1 LIPLALVLAFLL
13 AALPP
18 SGVTPIAR
26 ALPGTPD
33 PPGVA
38 AVAPPMPTVPV
49 IARVYYPDQATLEQF
64 AAELDILEA
73 HRAEGCVVA
82 LLRPERYAQLL
93 SAGYRVEID
102 QAKTDLVN
110 RPAQRLPGQEAGIP
124 GYPCYRT
131 VEETYAAMA
140 QLAADHHDLAT
151 WQEIGDSWDKV
162 TPGGP
167 AGYDLYVLLLTNH
180 ARPGPKPKFFLMA
193 AIHAREYTT
202 AESAARFAEYLIS
215 NASIDPDVAWL
226 LDYFEIHIVPIV
238 NPDGRKFAEQG
249 YSWRKNTDNDDGC
262 ASFPS
267 YGTDLNRN
275 SSFKWGLP
283 SGASPDP
290 CNELYRGPSA
300 ASEPEIQAIQNYV
313 ASILPD
319 QRGPGIGDPA
329 PADAMGT
336 FITLHSYGNLVLF
349 PFGYSSFSNA
359 PNEAALQTLGRKF
372 GYFNH
377 YTVEQS
383 NQLYPASGTTDDWAY
398 GELGIAAYTFEM
410 GATFFESCTNF
421 ENTIWPANRPA
432 LLYAFKAARHPYMD
446 PAGPD
451 SIQATVAPTRT
462 VTGTPVTLTAVADDT
477 RYSSGEPSQ
486 AIAAARYSID
496 APSWITGTAVYPMT
510 AADGAFNSTVETV
523 RATVDTTGLTPGR
536 RTIFVESQD
545 ATGNWGVAG
554 AVFLEIGATPQAALA
569 ADWNLV
575 AAAVAPSDPTL
586 PGVLDSL
593 GGSYSL
599 VQGYD
604 ACNSTDPWRQ
614 FDPAAPPEANDLT
627 ALDAARGYWL
637 QATAPVTL
645 TITGTLPI
653 TTAIALCPGWN
664 LVGYPS
670 YADAPLPVALASIV
684 GKYDLV
690 YGYDSCAERNQV
702 SRRNLVSE
710 VSECDSWQ
718 KFDPAAPAFANDLI
732 ALGPGRGYWIRMK
745 EAGTLV
751 VGP

>member
-1 LIPLALVLAFLL
+1 MQHSTRLIPVALVLAFLL

-18 SGVTPIAR
+18 AGVTPVAR
-26 ALPGTPD
+26 ALQGTPD
-33 PPGVA
+33 QPS
-38 AVAPPMPTVPV
+38 AVQMPAGPV

-73 HRAEGCVVA
+73 HRAEGYVVA

-93 SAGYRVEID
+93 NAGYRVEID

-140 QLAADHHDLAT
+140 QLAADHPDLAT
-151 WQEIGDSWDKV
+151 WQDIGDSWDKV

-180 ARPGPKPKFFLMA
+180 ARPGPKPKFFLMG

-202 AESAARFAEYLIS
+202 AETAARFAEYLIS
-215 NASIDPDVAWL
+215 NIGIDPDITWL
-226 LDYFEIHIVPIV
+226 LDYFEIHIVPV
-238 NPDGRKFAEQG
+238 TNPDGRKWAEQG
-249 YSWRKNTDNDDGC
+249 ESWRKNTDNDDGC
-262 ASFPS
+262 TSFPN

-275 SSFKWGLP
+275 SSFKWGGQ
-283 SGASPDP
+283 GASASA
-290 CNELYRGPSA
+290 CNETYRGPSA
-300 ASEPEIQAIQNYV
+300 ASEPETQVIQNYV
-313 ASILPD
+313 ASIFPD

-336 FITLHSYGNLVLF
+336 FITLHSYGDLVLF

-359 PNEAALQTLGRKF
+359 PNETALQTLGRKM

-398 GELGIAAYTFEM
+398 GELGIAAYTIEM
-410 GATFFESCTNF
+410 GTDFFESCTNF
-421 ENTIWPANRPA
+421 EGTIWPANRPA
-432 LLYAFKAARHPYMD
+432 LLYAFKATRHPYMD

-451 SIQATVAPTRT
+451 SIQATVVPTRT
-462 VTGTPVTLTAVADDT
+462 VTGTPVMLTAVADDT

-486 AIAAARYSID
+486 AIAAAHYSMD
-496 APSWITGTAVYPMT
+496 APSWITGTAIFTMT

-523 RATVDTTGLTPGR
+523 RATVDTTGLAPGR
-536 RTIFVESQD
+536 HTIFVESKD
-545 ATGNWGVAG
+545 AAGNWGVSG
-554 AVFLEIGATPQAALA
+554 AVFLEIGATPQMAMAV
-569 ADWNLV
+569 DWNLV
-575 AAAVAPSDPTL
+575 AAAVAPSNPTL
-586 PGVLDSL
+586 PGVLNSI
-593 GGSYSL
+593 GGSYSS

-604 ACNSTDPWRQ
+604 ACNPADPWQQ
-614 FDPAAPPEANDLT
+614 FDPAAPPPANDLT

-670 YADAPLPVALASIV
+670 YAAVALPAALASIA

-690 YGYDSCAERNQV
+690 YGYDAAAPA
-702 SRRNLVSE
+702 
-710 VSECDSWQ
+710 DSWQ
-718 KFDPAAPAFANDLI
+718 KYDPAAPPFANDLT